1 MQEKV
6 ILTPSLEGTDY
17 LKSLAAFNKDPK
29 LTFGVRI
36 FHTIELAKYLMQL
49 NGVSCNKK
57 FITDVVLAAKL
68 YHLVKNIAYFEKSSF
83 EDVFNLLKSVNDLRR
98 CISFDEGK
106 EIEDRLPR
114 DLFKK
119 KNEAIISFYHLMI
132 NLMNEENIIDEIGLI
147 RYAIDNCEP
156 VDDIEFIR
164 YEEFIYTNLDI
175 ALINRAAGKEI
186 KPTSLIN
193 EHQEK
198 IKSYTKAF
206 GQTNEIE
213 SIISYIY
220 KNKIKFDECVIVAS
234 DVNSYGKI
242 LSNYQATLKFPLVV
256 NSGQP
261 IDDTSA
267 GRLFASL
274 CTWIEKHN
282 HLDYLKAVLFSQE
295 FNLEQFKK
303 DIDLPDNFGD
313 VNNELKLSYH
323 DRISFDSIIETVGNL
338 KLGFA
343 SFDKNDDRF
352 NAYKSLLLERKVE
365 APLDNKVRRDLVIY
379 DYVEII
385 KSIFDRGLLEFLS
398 RYTLINHDNES
409 VELHAL
415 DRYLLVLS
423 LAITYDMPFYEVVKF
438 LSHVVVGSRK
448 PQPGA
453 LFLTSID
460 NAMSFLRKHLFVV
473 GLDSKAFPGRVAE
486 DPNIFD
492 RDYECFGIN
501 KASSRKMNENKL
513 NYHNL
518 IEYASSLDV
527 DIHLSYAYYNS
538 ETIKEQNASSVLFET
553 YKKENG
559 EDKTVGDFNEEFK
572 KDNQT
577 KYQKVGFFEE
587 ELFPLSRIGEQTKKN
602 VFVKPQSVDESI
614 LGNESAIDLISKKG
628 LSATAI
634 GKYIDCPYEFFLSV
648 VLGIEQESDTD
659 IYQIIPANDM
669 GTLAHELME
678 NFSLEKSKKEFLEL
692 SEKKFREYLIM
703 HPSDNPQGE
712 DEQLEEFLFM
722 MSNGY
727 DMEKKENQPS
737 VLREED
743 LLAIHEPTQL
753 RIHGFPD
760 KVVKLSD
767 GTYRV
772 EDYKTGNN
780 VKHDVD
786 KPETMIQGA
795 HYAYLLEHGKNKL
808 NNYGR
813 KKIKVSEFVF
823 HYLKSKQSVSSYDYD
838 HNIDE
843 YMKYFDEILAQI
855 KESLDSGEFP
865 QSGNCEKCFF
875 KDICGGKKDE
885 EN

>member
-29 LTFGVRI
+29 LTFGVRY
-36 FHTIELAKYLMQL
+36 FHSLELAKYLMQL
-49 NGVSCNKK
+49 NGVSCDKK

-68 YHLVKNIAYFEKSSF
+68 YKLVKNIPYFEKSSF
-83 EDVFNLLKSVNDLRR
+83 EDVHNLLKSVNDLRR
-98 CISFDEGK
+98 CIPFDEGK
-106 EIEDRLPR
+106 EIEDKLPK

-119 KNEAIISFYHLMI
+119 KNEAIISFYHLMV
-132 NLMNEENIIDEIGLI
+132 NLINEENIIDEIGLI
-147 RYAIDNCEP
+147 RYAMDKCEP
-156 VDDIEFIR
+156 VGQIEFVR
-164 YEEFIYTNLDI
+164 YEEFVYTNLDI
-175 ALINRAAGKEI
+175 ALINKAAGKEV
-186 KPTSLIN
+186 KPSSFVG
-193 EHQEK
+193 EHKEK
-198 IKSYTKAF
+198 ISSYTKAF

-213 SIISYIY
+213 NILNYIY
-220 KNKIKFDECVIVAS
+220 KNNIKFDECVIVAS
-234 DVNSYGKI
+234 DVNTYGKI

-261 IDDTSA
+261 ISDTSA

-274 CTWIEKHN
+274 CTWIGMHN
-282 HLDYLKAVLFSQE
+282 HVDYLKAVLFSQE

-303 DIDLPDNFGD
+303 DIDLPENFDD
-313 VNNELKLSYH
+313 VNNELKLSYR

-338 KLGFA
+338 RLGFD
-343 SFDKNDDRF
+343 SFDSNDERF
-352 NAYKSLLLERKVE
+352 NAYKSLLLERKAE
-365 APLDNKVRRDLVIY
+365 APLDTKVRRDLVIY

-415 DRYLLVLS
+415 DKYLLVLS
-423 LAITYDMPFYEVVKF
+423 LAITYELPFFEVKKF
-438 LSHVVVGSRK
+438 LSNVVVGSRK
-448 PQPGA
+448 PQPGS
-453 LFLTSID
+453 LYLTSID
-460 NAMSFLRKHLFVV
+460 TAMSFLRKHLFVV
-473 GLDSKAFPGRVAE
+473 GLDSKSFPGKVAE

-492 RDYECFGIN
+492 RDYEAFGVH

-518 IEYASSLDV
+518 IEYASSLDA

-559 EDKTVGDFNEEFK
+559 EDKTVGDFNNEFVENTK
-572 KDNQT
+572 
-577 KYQKVGFFEE
+577 KYQKVGFFSSD
-587 ELFPLSRIGEQTKKN
+587 LFPLSKIGEEAKN
-602 VFVKPQSVDESI
+602 NVLVVPHKLDVSI
-614 LGNESAIDLISKKG
+614 LENESALDLISKRG

-634 GKYIDCPYEFFLSV
+634 SKYIDCPYEFFLSV
-648 VLGIEQESDTD
+648 VLGIEQEKDTN
-659 IYQIIPANDM
+659 IYEIIPANDI

-678 NFSLEKSKKEFLEL
+678 NFSLEMSKKEFLEL
-692 SEKKFREYLIM
+692 SEKKFKEYLIM
-703 HPSDNPQGE
+703 HPSDNPQAE
-712 DEQLEEFLFM
+712 DEHLADFLFM

-786 KPETMIQGA
+786 KVETMIQGA

-823 HYLKSKQSVSSYDYD
+823 HYLKSKQSISSYDYD
-838 HNIDE
+838 HKIDE
-843 YMKYFDEILAQI
+843 YMEYLDEILTQI
-855 KESLDSGEFP
+855 KESLDTGEFP
-865 QSGNCEKCFF
+865 QSGKCETCFF
-875 KDICGGKKDE
+875 RDVCGGKKDE

>member
-17 LKSLAAFNKDPK
+17 LKTLAAFSKDPK

-36 FHTIELAKYLMQL
+36 FHSIELAKYLMQL
-49 NGVSCNKK
+49 NGISCDKK
-57 FITDVVLAAKL
+57 FVTDVVLTAKL
-68 YHLVKNIAYFEKSSF
+68 YNLVKNIPYFEKSSF

-98 CISFDEGK
+98 CIPFDEEK
-106 EIEDRLPR
+106 EIEDKLPK

-132 NLMNEENIIDEIGLI
+132 NLMNEEGIIDEIGII
-147 RYAIDNCEP
+147 RYAVENCEP
-156 VDDIEFIR
+156 INNIEFIK
-164 YEEFIYTNLDI
+164 YEEFVYTNLDI
-175 ALINRAAGKEI
+175 ALINKAAGEEI
-186 KPTSLIN
+186 KPSSLVG
-193 EHQEK
+193 EHKEK

-213 SIISYIY
+213 NILAYIY
-220 KNKIKFDECVIVAS
+220 KNNIKFDECLIVAS

-242 LSNYQATLKFPLVV
+242 LSNYQATLKFPLII
-256 NSGQP
+256 NSGQS
-261 IDDTSA
+261 IEDTSA
-267 GRLFASL
+267 GRLFSSL
-274 CTWIEKHN
+274 KTWIDYHN

-303 DIDLPDNFGD
+303 DIDLPDNFDD
-313 VNNELKLSYH
+313 VNKELNLSYH
-323 DRISFDSIIETVGNL
+323 DRISFDSIIETVGHL
-338 KLGFA
+338 RLGFD

-352 NAYKSLLLERKVE
+352 NAYKNLLLERKAE
-365 APLDNKVRRDLVIY
+365 SPLDNKVRRDLIIY
-379 DYVEII
+379 DYVEYI

-398 RYTLINHDNES
+398 RYTLINHDNEAI
-409 VELHAL
+409 ELHAL
-415 DRYLLVLS
+415 DKYLMVLS
-423 LAITYDMPFYEVVKF
+423 LAVTYNLPFEEMVKF
-438 LSHVVVGSRK
+438 LSHVVVGNRK
-448 PQPGA
+448 PQPGS
-453 LFLTSID
+453 LYLTSID

-473 GLDSKAFPGRVAE
+473 GLDSKAFPGKVAE

-492 RDYECFGIN
+492 RDYEPFGVHQ
-501 KASSRKMNENKL
+501 ASSKKMNENKL

-518 IEYASSLDV
+518 IEYASSLDA

-559 EDKTVGDFNEEFK
+559 EDKTVSDFNNEFIE
-572 KDNQT
+572 NSG
-577 KYQKVGFFEE
+577 KYQKVGFFSSK
-587 ELFPLSRIGEQTKKN
+587 LFPLSKIGEEAKN
-602 VFVKPQSVDESI
+602 NVLVTPKVLDESK
-614 LGNESAIDLISKKG
+614 LDNESAIDLISKRG

-634 GKYIDCPYEFFLSV
+634 SKYIDCPYEFFLSV
-648 VLGIEQESDTD
+648 VLGIEQENDTD
-659 IYQIIPANDM
+659 IYEIIPANDL

-678 NFSLEKSKKEFLEL
+678 NFSLEMSKEEFLKL
-692 SEKKFREYLIM
+692 SEKKFKEYLVM
-703 HPSDNPQGE
+703 HPSENPQGE
-712 DEQLEEFLFM
+712 DEKLNEFLFM

-838 HNIDE
+838 HNISE
-843 YMKYFDEILAQI
+843 YMNYLDEILSQI
-855 KESLDSGEFP
+855 KESLDKGEFP
-865 QSGNCEKCFF
+865 QSGKCEKCFF

>member
-29 LTFGVRI
+29 LTFGVRF
-36 FHTIELAKYLMQL
+36 FHSIELAKYLMQL
-49 NGVSCNKK
+49 NGVSCDKK

-68 YHLVKNIAYFEKSSF
+68 YKLVKNIPYFEKSSF
-83 EDVFNLLKSVNDLRR
+83 EDIFNLLKSVNDLRR
-98 CISFDEGK
+98 CIPFDEEK
-106 EIEDRLPR
+106 EIEDKLPK

-132 NLMNEENIIDEIGLI
+132 NLMNEEGIIDEIGII
-147 RYAIDNCEP
+147 RYAIENCEP
-156 VDDIEFIR
+156 VNNIEFIR
-164 YEEFIYTNLDI
+164 YEEFVYTNLDT
-175 ALINRAAGKEI
+175 ALINKAAGKEV
-186 KPTSLIN
+186 KPSSLVGSSKP
-193 EHQEK
+193 K

-213 SIISYIY
+213 NILSYIY
-220 KNKIKFDECVIVAS
+220 KSSIKFDECLIVAS

-242 LSNYQATLKFPLVV
+242 LSNYQATLKFPLII
-256 NSGQP
+256 NSGQS
-261 IDDTSA
+261 IEDTSA
-267 GRLFASL
+267 GRLFSSL
-274 CTWIEKHN
+274 KTWIDYHN

-303 DIDLPDNFGD
+303 DIDLPDNFDD
-313 VNNELKLSYH
+313 VNKELNLSYH
-323 DRISFDSIIETVGNL
+323 DRISFDSIIETVGHL
-338 KLGFA
+338 RLGFD

-352 NAYKSLLLERKVE
+352 NAYKNLLLERKAE
-365 APLDNKVRRDLVIY
+365 SPLDNKVRRDLIIY
-379 DYVEII
+379 DYVEYI

-398 RYTLINHDNES
+398 RYTLINHDNEAI
-409 VELHAL
+409 ELHAL
-415 DRYLLVLS
+415 DKYLMVLS
-423 LAITYDMPFYEVVKF
+423 LAVTYNLPFEEMVKF
-438 LSHVVVGSRK
+438 LSHVVVGNRK
-448 PQPGA
+448 PQPGS
-453 LFLTSID
+453 LYLTSID

-473 GLDSKAFPGRVAE
+473 GLDSKAFPGKVAE

-492 RDYECFGIN
+492 RDYEPFGVHQ
-501 KASSRKMNENKL
+501 ASSRKMNENKL

-518 IEYASSLDV
+518 IEYASSLDAN
-527 DIHLSYAYYNS
+527 IHLSYAYYNS

-559 EDKTVGDFNEEFK
+559 EDKTVSDFNNEFVE
-572 KDNQT
+572 NSS
-577 KYQKVGFFEE
+577 KYQKVGFFSS
-587 ELFPLSRIGEQTKKN
+587 ELFPLSKIGEETKNN
-602 VFVKPQSVDESI
+602 VLVTPKVLDVSKLD
-614 LGNESAIDLISKKG
+614 NESAIDLISKRG

-634 GKYIDCPYEFFLSV
+634 AKYIDCPYEFFLSV
-648 VLGIEQESDTD
+648 VLGIEQENDTD
-659 IYQIIPANDM
+659 IYEIIPANDI

-678 NFSLEKSKKEFLEL
+678 NFSLEMSKEEFLKL
-692 SEKKFREYLIM
+692 SEKKFKEYLVM
-703 HPSDNPQGE
+703 HPSENPQGE
-712 DEQLEEFLFM
+712 DEKLNEFLFM

-743 LLAIHEPTQL
+743 LLAVHEPTQL

-823 HYLKSKQSVSSYDYD
+823 HYLKSKQSISSYDYD
-838 HNIDE
+838 HNINE
-843 YMKYFDEILAQI
+843 YMNYLDEILSQI
-855 KESLDSGEFP
+855 KESLDKGEFP
-865 QSGNCEKCFF
+865 QSGKCEKCFF